1 MLLDEF
7 VGQEEIIETL
17 KIYTNIAKEDKK
29 VLDHTLIYGMPGHG
43 KTMLANIIGELMEQE
58 VVILN
63 AGNIKTKNDLLAVI
77 TNLDNQI
84 LFLDEIHQ
92 LPIDICEELYSILQD
107 NKMHVLIGEGLNKK
121 TYTLDVDPFTLIGA
135 TTIPEALIKPL
146 YDRLAI
152 KIKVREYTK
161 EELIK
166 IINNHL
172 VVNTNDQVAL
182 LIAKSG
188 SYTPR
193 IIINLCKRI
202 NDLVRYYKFD
212 LLNSQNIKVVFKH
225 LNISIWGYDQD
236 VMEVMKVLYYDFN
249 NEYVGETSLINYLTI
264 NKKTYLE
271 SVEPFMLKEQLLIKN
286 KLGRKLTNKAI
297 SALKSE

>member
-172 VVNTNDQVAL
+172 VVKTNDQVAL

-249 NEYVGETSLINYLTI
+249 NEYVGETSLINYLSI

-271 SVEPFMLKEQLLIKN
+271 SVEPFMLKEQLLIRN

>member
-1 MLLDEF
+1 MLLNKF
-7 VGQEEIIETL
+7 IGQEEIIDTL
-17 KIYTNIAKEDKK
+17 KIYTKIAKEDNR
-29 VLDHTLIYGMPGHG
+29 VLDHTLIHGLAGHG
-43 KTMLANIIGELMEQE
+43 KTMLANIIGELMDQE

-63 AGNIKTKNDLLAVI
+63 AGNIKNKNDLLAVI

-92 LPIDICEELYSILQD
+92 LPVDICEELYSILQD
-107 NKMHVLIGEGLNKK
+107 NKMHILIGEGLNKK

-135 TTIPEALIKPL
+135 TTMPESLIKPL

-152 KIKVREYTK
+152 KIKVREYNID
-161 EELIK
+161 ELIK
-166 IINNHL
+166 IINNNL
-172 VVNTNDQVAL
+172 CVKTNDQVAT

-202 NDLVRYYKFD
+202 NDLVRYYNFD
-212 LLNSQNIKVVFKH
+212 DLNKQNIKVVFKH

-236 VMEVMKVLYYDFN
+236 VMEVLNTLYYDFN
-249 NEYVGETSLINYLTI
+249 NEYVGESSLVNYLTI

-286 KLGRKLTNKAI
+286 KLGRKI
-297 SALKSE
+297 SMKGIKVIEGE

>member
-1 MLLDEF
+1 MLLNKF
-7 VGQEEIIETL
+7 IGQEEIIDTL
-17 KIYTNIAKEDKK
+17 KIYTKIAKEDKR
-29 VLDHTLIYGMPGHG
+29 VLDHTLIHGLAGHG
-43 KTMLANIIGELMEQE
+43 KTMLANIIGELMDQE

-63 AGNIKTKNDLLAVI
+63 AGNIKNKNDLLAVI

-92 LPIDICEELYSILQD
+92 LPVDICEELYSILQD
-107 NKMHVLIGEGLNKK
+107 NKMHILIGEGLNKK

-135 TTIPEALIKPL
+135 TTMPETLIKPL

-152 KIKVREYTK
+152 KIKVREYNID
-161 EELIK
+161 ELIK
-166 IINNHL
+166 IINNNL
-172 VVNTNDQVAL
+172 CVKTNDQVAT

-202 NDLVRYYKFD
+202 NDLVRYYNFD
-212 LLNSQNIKVVFKH
+212 DLNKQNIKVVFKH
-225 LNISIWGYDQD
+225 LNISTWGYDQD
-236 VMEVMKVLYYDFN
+236 VMEVLNTLYYDFN
-249 NEYVGETSLINYLTI
+249 NEYVGESSLVNYLTI

-286 KLGRKLTNKAI
+286 KLGRKI
-297 SALKSE
+297 SMKGIKVIEGE

>member
-1 MLLDEF
+1 MLLNKF
-7 VGQEEIIETL
+7 IGQEEIIDTL
-17 KIYTNIAKEDKK
+17 KIYTKIAKEDNR
-29 VLDHTLIYGMPGHG
+29 VLDHTLIHGLAGHG
-43 KTMLANIIGELMEQE
+43 KTMLANIIGELMDQE

-63 AGNIKTKNDLLAVI
+63 AGNIKNKNDLLAVI

-92 LPIDICEELYSILQD
+92 LPVDICEELYSILQD
-107 NKMHVLIGEGLNKK
+107 NKMHILIGEGLNKK

-135 TTIPEALIKPL
+135 TTMPETLIKPL

-152 KIKVREYTK
+152 KIKVREYNID
-161 EELIK
+161 ELIK
-166 IINNHL
+166 IINNNL
-172 VVNTNDQVAL
+172 CVKTNDQVAT

-202 NDLVRYYKFD
+202 NDLVRYYNFD
-212 LLNSQNIKVVFKH
+212 DLNKQNIKVVFKH

-236 VMEVMKVLYYDFN
+236 VMEVLNTLYYDFN
-249 NEYVGETSLINYLTI
+249 NEYVGESSLVNYLTI

-286 KLGRKLTNKAI
+286 KLGRKI
-297 SALKSE
+297 SMKGIKVIEGE

>member
-1 MLLDEF
+1 MLLNKF
-7 VGQEEIIETL
+7 IGQEEIIDTL
-17 KIYTNIAKEDKK
+17 KIYTKIAKEDNR
-29 VLDHTLIYGMPGHG
+29 VLDHTLIHGLAGHG
-43 KTMLANIIGELMEQE
+43 KTMLANIIGELMDQE

-63 AGNIKTKNDLLAVI
+63 AGNIKNKNDLLAVI

-92 LPIDICEELYSILQD
+92 LPVDICEELYSILQD

-135 TTIPEALIKPL
+135 TTMPETLIKPL

-152 KIKVREYTK
+152 KIKVREYNID
-161 EELIK
+161 ELIK
-166 IINNHL
+166 IINNNL
-172 VVNTNDQVAL
+172 CVKTNDQVAT

-202 NDLVRYYKFD
+202 NDLVRYYNFD
-212 LLNSQNIKVVFKH
+212 DLNKQNIKVVFKH

-236 VMEVMKVLYYDFN
+236 VMEVLNTLYYDFN
-249 NEYVGETSLINYLTI
+249 NEYVGESSLVNYLTI

-286 KLGRKLTNKAI
+286 KLGRKI
-297 SALKSE
+297 SMKGIKVIEGE

>member
-1 MLLDEF
+1 MLLNKF
-7 VGQEEIIETL
+7 IGQEEIIDTL
-17 KIYTNIAKEDKK
+17 KIYTKLAKEDNR
-29 VLDHTLIYGMPGHG
+29 VLDHTLIHGLAGHG
-43 KTMLANIIGELMEQE
+43 KTMLANIIGELMDQE

-63 AGNIKTKNDLLAVI
+63 AGNIKNKNDLLAVI
-77 TNLDNQI
+77 TNVDNQI

-92 LPIDICEELYSILQD
+92 LPVDICEELYSILQD
-107 NKMHVLIGEGLNKK
+107 NKMHILIGEGLNKK

-135 TTIPEALIKPL
+135 TTMPETLIKPL

-152 KIKVREYTK
+152 KIKVREYNID
-161 EELIK
+161 ELIK
-166 IINNHL
+166 IINNNL
-172 VVNTNDQVAL
+172 CVKTNDQVAT

-202 NDLVRYYKFD
+202 NDLVRYYNFD
-212 LLNSQNIKVVFKH
+212 DLNKQNIKVVFKH

-236 VMEVMKVLYYDFN
+236 VMEVLNTLYYDFN
-249 NEYVGETSLINYLTI
+249 NEYVGESSLVNYLTI

-286 KLGRKLTNKAI
+286 KLGRKI
-297 SALKSE
+297 SMKGIKVIEGE

>member
-1 MLLDEF
+1 MLLNKF
-7 VGQEEIIETL
+7 IGQEEIIDTL
-17 KIYTNIAKEDKK
+17 KIYTKIAKEDNR
-29 VLDHTLIYGMPGHG
+29 VLDHTLIHGLAGHG
-43 KTMLANIIGELMEQE
+43 KTMLANIIGELMDQE

-63 AGNIKTKNDLLAVI
+63 AGNIKNKNDLLAVI

-92 LPIDICEELYSILQD
+92 LPVDICEELYSILQD
-107 NKMHVLIGEGLNKK
+107 NKMHILIGEGLNKK

-135 TTIPEALIKPL
+135 TTMPETLIKPL

-152 KIKVREYTK
+152 KIKVREYNID
-161 EELIK
+161 ELIK
-166 IINNHL
+166 IINNNL
-172 VVNTNDQVAL
+172 CVKTNDQVAT

-202 NDLVRYYKFD
+202 NDLVRYYNFD
-212 LLNSQNIKVVFKH
+212 DLNNQNIKVVFKH

-236 VMEVMKVLYYDFN
+236 VMEVLNTLYYDFN
-249 NEYVGETSLINYLTI
+249 NEYVGESSLVNYLTI

-286 KLGRKLTNKAI
+286 KLGRKI
-297 SALKSE
+297 SMKGIKVIEGE

>member
-1 MLLDEF
+1 MLLNKF
-7 VGQEEIIETL
+7 IGQEEIIDTL
-17 KIYTNIAKEDKK
+17 KIYTKIAKEDNR
-29 VLDHTLIYGMPGHG
+29 VLDHTLIHGLAGHG
-43 KTMLANIIGELMEQE
+43 KTMLANIIGELMDQE

-63 AGNIKTKNDLLAVI
+63 AGNIKNKNDLLAVI

-92 LPIDICEELYSILQD
+92 LPVDICEELYSILQD
-107 NKMHVLIGEGLNKK
+107 NKMHILIGEGLNKK

-135 TTIPEALIKPL
+135 TTMPETLIKPL

-152 KIKVREYTK
+152 KIKVREYNID
-161 EELIK
+161 ELIK
-166 IINNHL
+166 IINNNL
-172 VVNTNDQVAL
+172 CVKTNDQVAT

-202 NDLVRYYKFD
+202 NDLVRYYNFD
-212 LLNSQNIKVVFKH
+212 DLNKQNIKVVFKH

-236 VMEVMKVLYYDFN
+236 VMEVLNTLYYDFN
-249 NEYVGETSLINYLTI
+249 KEYVGESSLVNYLTI

-286 KLGRKLTNKAI
+286 KLGRKI
-297 SALKSE
+297 SMKGIKVIEGE

>member
-172 VVNTNDQVAL
+172 VVKTNDQVAL

>member
-1 MLLDEF
+1 MLLNKF
-7 VGQEEIIETL
+7 IGQEEIIDTL
-17 KIYTNIAKEDKK
+17 KIYTKLAKEDNR
-29 VLDHTLIYGMPGHG
+29 VLDHTLIHGLAGHG
-43 KTMLANIIGELMEQE
+43 KTMLANIIGELMDQE

-63 AGNIKTKNDLLAVI
+63 AGNIKNKNDLLAVI

-92 LPIDICEELYSILQD
+92 LPVDICEELYSILQD
-107 NKMHVLIGEGLNKK
+107 NKMHILIGEGLNKK

-135 TTIPEALIKPL
+135 TTMPETLIKPL

-152 KIKVREYTK
+152 KIKVREYNID
-161 EELIK
+161 ELIK
-166 IINNHL
+166 IINNNL
-172 VVNTNDQVAL
+172 CVKTNDQVAT

-202 NDLVRYYKFD
+202 NDLVRYYNFD
-212 LLNSQNIKVVFKH
+212 DLNKQNIKVVFKH

-236 VMEVMKVLYYDFN
+236 VMEVLNTLYYDFN
-249 NEYVGETSLINYLTI
+249 NEYVGESSLVNYLTI

-286 KLGRKLTNKAI
+286 KLGRKI
-297 SALKSE
+297 SMKGIKVIEGE